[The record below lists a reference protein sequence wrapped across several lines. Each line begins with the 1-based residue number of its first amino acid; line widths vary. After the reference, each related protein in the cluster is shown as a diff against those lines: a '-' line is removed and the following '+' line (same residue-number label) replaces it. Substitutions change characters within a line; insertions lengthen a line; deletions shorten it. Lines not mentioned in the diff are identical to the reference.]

1 MAFVYPDNDYCCKV
15 TFHMRKDFRD
25 DISKERELRTHY
37 VDKGDQESLIYYIN
51 EYMNTNVKDKRPG
64 KHTCIYYNAS
74 NFILSHS
81 TILT

>member
-37 VDKGDQESLIYYIN
+37 VDKGDLRRIPYGSLDAPPIKLVILL
-51 EYMNTNVKDKRPG
+51 EG
-64 KHTCIYYNAS
+64 
-74 NFILSHS
+74 ILSN
-81 TILT
+81 